1 MIGFRVEQW
10 RAWAPGVVSQQQW
23 QNWAQAPEMIVESAQ
38 QPECLALPPMQRR
51 RLSRLARMTMEV
63 ASPLCAD
70 DEQLPFVFGSRHG
83 ETTRTLQLLHD
94 VASGQPLSPT
104 HFGLSVHNAIAGQ
117 WSLLRGQR
125 GESVAIAGEA
135 DTFEHAILEA
145 ATLLA
150 AGAPS
155 VLAVIAEEVPP
166 AAYNGWINDVPFS
179 YAVALRLG
187 QLDAAD
193 TSSTHSRWQLQLGSP
208 DAAAPAPCAWPHALD
223 FLRALE
229 TTQTSFEH
237 VWKARRWQWQR
248 QH

>member
-10 RAWAPGVVSQQQW
+10 RAWAPGVASEQDW
-23 QNWAQAPEMIVESAQ
+23 LGWAHAPQMIAETAA

-83 ETTRTLQLLHD
+83 ETTRTLALLQD
-94 VASGQPLSPT
+94 VAGEQPLSPT

-135 DTFEHAILEA
+135 DTFEHVMLEA
-145 ATLLA
+145 ALLLG

-166 AAYNGWINDVPFS
+166 AAYDGWITDVPFS

-187 QLDAAD
+187 RIDDTDA
-193 TSSTHSRWQLQLGSP
+193 TSTQSRWKLTLDRHQG
-208 DAAAPAPCAWPHALD
+208 AAASACPWPHALD
-223 FLRALE
+223 FLRVL
-229 TTQTSFEH
+229 QTAHTSLEH

-248 QH
+248 QP